1 MREKTIE
8 NFTVSLI
15 IFLATKQCTKHFSLT
30 KISSKQVWRKSYI
43 QGQVSL
49 KRKRHLS
56 LESCATHMTHL
67 AVEELLTLTTLASF
81 FFSNTPTQPHTSLS
95 QPQPSFSKQTQTGNF
110 SSQTHRA
117 QPHASLSSPPPLFS
131 EKLKP
136 TRTCEA
142 KSTAAMCSSRRSH
155 RTTGQPLPPHRSHR
169 TAAAADL
176 VMLHFPTS

>member
-1 MREKTIE
+1 M
-8 NFTVSLI
+8 
-15 IFLATKQCTKHFSLT
+15 
-30 KISSKQVWRKSYI
+30 
-43 QGQVSL
+43 
-49 KRKRHLS
+49 
-56 LESCATHMTHL
+56 ESCATHMTHL
-67 AVEELLTLTTLASF
+67 VVEELLTLTALASFFSNTRSASF
-81 FFSNTPTQPHTSLS
+81 FFSNTPTQLHASLS
-95 QPQPSFSKQTQTGNF
+95 QPQPSFSEQTQTGNF

-117 QPHASLSSPPPLFS
+117 QPYASLSSPPPLFS

-136 TRTCEA
+136 TRSCEA

>member
-1 MREKTIE
+1 M
-8 NFTVSLI
+8 
-15 IFLATKQCTKHFSLT
+15 
-30 KISSKQVWRKSYI
+30 
-43 QGQVSL
+43 SL

-67 AVEELLTLTTLASF
+67 AVEELLTLTTLASFFSNTRSASF

-117 QPHASLSSPPPLFS
+117 QPHASLPSPPPLFS
-131 EKLKP
+131 EKLRP
-136 TRTCEA
+136 ARSCEA
-142 KSTAAMCSSRRSH
+142 EWTAATCSSRRSH

-169 TAAAADL
+169 IAAAADL